1 MNKPKLWTKDFVIIT
16 LSNFFVG
23 LNFYLLMVVT
33 SGFAM
38 ESFHSSP
45 SEAGIAVGMFVI
57 GALFARL
64 LSGKWI
70 ERIGRKRMLY
80 AGLTLSLAMTL
91 LYSAANGIVFLVG
104 VRLLHGMA
112 LGIATTAAAT
122 IVASIIPAQKTGEGI
137 GYYMLGVTLG
147 TAIGPFLGM
156 FILGQHGS
164 FGTVFGVCAVVA
176 VLNSASALFISV
188 PEITLTKE
196 QMEATKGFSFESFFE
211 TRAIPISIVC
221 GAVYLSYSSVLSFL
235 TAFSKEAHLTGAAS
249 LFFVVYAAAV
259 VLSRP
264 YAGRLFDSRGA
275 NSIMYPAIFIFAIGM
290 IILSRAHHGYTL
302 LIAAAFVGVGS
313 GAVQSVSQA
322 VTVKVT
328 PPHRLGL
335 ANSTL
340 FICMDLG
347 LGIGPFTFGLFAPFT
362 GYRGVY
368 VGAATVAFVC
378 TLLYYM
384 LHGKRAA
391 IEDAEFSSAH

>member
-1 MNKPKLWTKDFVIIT
+1 MNKPRLWTKDFVIIA
-16 LSNFFVG
+16 LLNFFVG
-23 LNFYLLMVVT
+23 LNFYLLMVIT

-64 LSGKWI
+64 FSGKWI

-80 AGLTLSLAMTL
+80 AGLTLSLTMTL

-104 VRLLHGMA
+104 VRLFHGVA
-112 LGIATTAAAT
+112 LGMATTATGT
-122 IVASIIPAQKTGEGI
+122 IVASIIPKQRTGEGI

-164 FGTVFGVCAVVA
+164 FGTVFGVCVVVA

-188 PEITLTKE
+188 PEITLTKG
-196 QMEATKGFSFESFFE
+196 QIEATKGFSFESFFE

-221 GAVYLSYSSVLSFL
+221 GAIYLSYSSVLSFL

-249 LFFVVYAAAV
+249 LFFVVYAGAV

-275 NSIMYPAIFIFAIGM
+275 NSIMYPAIIVFAIGM

-340 FICMDLG
+340 FICMDIG
-347 LGIGPFTFGLFAPFT
+347 LGIGPFTFGLFVPFA

-368 VGAATVAFVC
+368 VGAATVAFIC
-378 TLLYYM
+378 TLLYHM

-391 IEDAEFSSAH
+391 IGKAQFSPTY

>member
-1 MNKPKLWTKDFVIIT
+1 MNKPRLWTKDFVIIT

-38 ESFHSSP
+38 ERFHSSP

-57 GALFARL
+57 GALIARL
-64 LSGKWI
+64 FSGKWI
-70 ERIGRKRMLY
+70 ERIGRRIMLH

-91 LYSAANGIVFLVG
+91 LYSAAHSIGFLVG
-104 VRLLHGMA
+104 VRLLHGVA
-112 LGIATTAAAT
+112 LGIATTAAGT
-122 IVASIIPAQKTGEGI
+122 IVASIIPKQRTGEGI

-176 VLNSASALFISV
+176 ILNSASALFVSV

-196 QMEATKGFSFESFFE
+196 QIEATKGFSLESFFE
-211 TRAIPISIVC
+211 TKAIPISIVC

-249 LFFVVYAAAV
+249 LFFVVYSAAV
-259 VLSRP
+259 VSSRP

-275 NSIMYPAIFIFAIGM
+275 NAIMYPAILIFAIGLS
-290 IILSRAHHGYTL
+290 ILSRAHHGYTL
-302 LIAAAFVGVGS
+302 LIAAAFIGVGS

-340 FICMDLG
+340 FICMDVG
-347 LGIGPFTFGLFAPFT
+347 LGIGPFTFGLLVPFA

-368 VGAATVAFVC
+368 GGAATVAFVC
-378 TLLYYM
+378 TLFYYV

-391 IEDAEFSSAH
+391 IERAEFSSPH